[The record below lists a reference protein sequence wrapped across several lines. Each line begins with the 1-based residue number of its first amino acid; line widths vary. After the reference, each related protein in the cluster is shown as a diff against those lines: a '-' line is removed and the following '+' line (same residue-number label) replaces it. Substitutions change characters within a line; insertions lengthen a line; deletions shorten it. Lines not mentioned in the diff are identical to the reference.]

1 MANKFQFK
9 LLTGSD
15 PNAQYAAIPVHD
27 AYTFYL
33 LNNGVGYLGDVPLF
47 GGDAERFIVLD
58 TAGTVTTEPDK
69 VYVVTTDGVILNSGN
84 AVPQGIYSTD
94 SANTV
99 TNTTYKTI
107 AKYITDNAI
116 KDMTGSGY
124 TGDDNTVAT
133 TKAIVDYVNAQPLLK
148 SKFFKSVTYIK
159 VTQNDLDGLGV
170 HDASIFPSGTHV
182 DDIGMI
188 FVLDSITTPDD
199 DSDDVE
205 VFINL
210 HELINIYDVE
220 NSDSINMT
228 ATNDGEHGIKF
239 KAELKVNTTENSIV
253 VDSNGVSLNK
263 SNANIDKTL
272 DATASADKLVT
283 EASMVAYIRSVLE
296 DYVSYSEDDGSV
308 VGP

>member
-1 MANKFQFK
+1 
-9 LLTGSD
+9 
-15 PNAQYAAIPVHD
+15 
-27 AYTFYL
+27 
-33 LNNGVGYLGDVPLF
+33 
-47 GGDAERFIVLD
+47 
-58 TAGTVTTEPDK
+58 
-69 VYVVTTDGVILNSGN
+69 
-84 AVPQGIYSTD
+84 
-94 SANTV
+94 
-99 TNTTYKTI
+99 
-107 AKYITDNAI
+107 
-116 KDMTGSGY
+116 MTGTGY
-124 TGDDNTVAT
+124 TGDNDTVAT

-170 HDASIFPSGTHV
+170 HDASIFPSDTHV

-263 SNANIDKTL
+263 SNASIDKTL